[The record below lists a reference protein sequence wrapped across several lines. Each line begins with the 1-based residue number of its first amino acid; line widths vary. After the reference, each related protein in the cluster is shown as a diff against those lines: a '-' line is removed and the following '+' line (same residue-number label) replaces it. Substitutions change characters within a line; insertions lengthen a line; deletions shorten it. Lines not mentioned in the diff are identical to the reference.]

1 MNMFSLIL
9 DLASG
14 RTHVLNMFRTDA
26 VLRRRIAR
34 TWSGIALLLGA
45 AMLAIRVTAGSRH
58 GLDPVAI
65 LLGTWFLAFLAYRV
79 AMHVRPTPSRPD
91 RLARASLMLP
101 SLGLLTVLPLTLH
114 LPFFAF
120 AGALDA
126 FGEWAAMAVVITA
139 PTTILAGIL
148 IAIRSSH
155 LAEGRPATGVLRP
168 WAIYGLG
175 VAATGPF
182 WVLVIPGVLIALTA
196 LPFVPL
202 LAYMETLVAR
212 EREVATVGEIPEAL
226 ARFKA
231 AA

>member
-1 MNMFSLIL
+1 MNMFISGLDSSLVQ
-9 DLASG
+9 
-14 RTHVLNMFRTDA
+14 THVLNMFRTPA
-26 VLRRRIAR
+26 VLSRRIAR

-45 AMLAIRVTAGSRH
+45 AMLAIRVTTGSRH

-79 AMHVRPTPSRPD
+79 AIHVRPTPSHPD
-91 RLARASLMLP
+91 RLARTSLIVP
-101 SLGLLTVLPLTLH
+101 ALGLLTVLPLTLH
-114 LPFFAF
+114 LPFFAL
-120 AGALDA
+120 AGALDD
-126 FGEWAAMAVVITA
+126 FGEWAGLALVITA
-139 PTTILAGIL
+139 PTTIVAGIL
-148 IAIRSSH
+148 IAIRGSH
-155 LAEGRPATGVLRP
+155 LAEGRPAKGVLRP

-182 WVLVIPGVLIALTA
+182 WVVVLPGVLIALTA

-212 EREVATVGEIPEAL
+212 ERERTTVGELPEAL
-226 ARFKA
+226 VRFRA